1 MKQCYGN
8 LPSNEYVL
16 LTVVFPTNIIFQPK
30 KKNQNTFF
38 KIFKNGAIIKQHIN
52 VCELT
57 SLRLGVQS
65 CLFILQSQISDYQHK
80 FVLACNLFWSIIGH
94 LDRKVLSY

>member
-1 MKQCYGN
+1 VSK
-8 LPSNEYVL
+8 
-16 LTVVFPTNIIFQPK
+16 VVFTVLIVLFTLLLLK
-30 KKNQNTFF
+30 SLSSCFVME
-38 KIFKNGAIIKQHIN
+38 FKNGAIIEQHIN